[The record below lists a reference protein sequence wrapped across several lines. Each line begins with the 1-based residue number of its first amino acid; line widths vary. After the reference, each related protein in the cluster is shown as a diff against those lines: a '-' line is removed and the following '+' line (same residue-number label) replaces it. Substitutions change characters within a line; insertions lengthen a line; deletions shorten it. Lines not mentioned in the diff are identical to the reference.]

1 MIDAGFR
8 QALANGDIAVVDA
21 QSPASKDDCK
31 DGGWE
36 SFGFANQGQCIA
48 FVNHRRAAGGASHG

>member
-1 MIDAGFR
+1 VIDAGFW

-21 QSPASKDDCK
+21 QSPASKEDCR

-36 SFGFANQGQCIA
+36 RFGFANQGRCIA
-48 FVNHRRAAGGASHG
+48 FVNHRRAAGGASLG